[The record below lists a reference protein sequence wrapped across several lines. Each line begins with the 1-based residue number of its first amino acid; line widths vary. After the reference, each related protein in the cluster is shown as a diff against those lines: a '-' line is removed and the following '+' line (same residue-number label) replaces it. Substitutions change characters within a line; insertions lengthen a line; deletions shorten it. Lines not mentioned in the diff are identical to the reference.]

1 MEIILFRPRP
11 FTMAI
16 IASFHPKIY
25 YYQDYISLFMKRD
38 LLDILA
44 CPLCKGDL
52 TLEVFEE
59 NEKEIVT
66 GKLCCQACKECYPI
80 EDGIPN
86 MLPPDLRD

>member
-1 MEIILFRPRP
+1 MLLLAKGLYFSGIMFR
-11 FTMAI
+11 
-16 IASFHPKIY
+16 S
-25 YYQDYISLFMKRD
+25 MKRD

-52 TLEVFEE
+52 SLEVFEE

-66 GKLCCQACKECYPI
+66 GKLCCQSCKECYPI

-86 MLPPDLRD
+86 MLPPDLRN

>member
-1 MEIILFRPRP
+1 MP
-11 FTMAI
+11 
-16 IASFHPKIY
+16 PKV
-25 YYQDYISLFMKRD
+25 QISAMKRD

-59 NEKEIVT
+59 NETEIVT
-66 GKLCCQACKECYPI
+66 GKLCCNACNECYPI
-80 EDGIPN
+80 EDCIPN

>member
-1 MEIILFRPRP
+1 MRAYLGFEFSSLFTKVYT
-11 FTMAI
+11 F
-16 IASFHPKIY
+16 
-25 YYQDYISLFMKRD
+25 QDYKHGIMKRD

-52 TLEVFEE
+52 TIEVFEE
-59 NEKEIVT
+59 NDTEIIT
-66 GKLCCQACKECYPI
+66 GKLFCKACNECYPI

>member
-1 MEIILFRPRP
+1 MVLSFVSSIQTFILLRK
-11 FTMAI
+11 
-16 IASFHPKIY
+16 IARC
-25 YYQDYISLFMKRD
+25 MKRD

-52 TLEVFEE
+52 CLEVFEE
-59 NEKEIVT
+59 NDCEILA
-66 GKLCCQACKECYPI
+66 GKLICMACKECYPI

>member
-1 MEIILFRPRP
+1 MHRGSWISRRPKVY
-11 FTMAI
+11 T
-16 IASFHPKIY
+16 SLE
-25 YYQDYISLFMKRD
+25 YICGSMKRD

-59 NEKEIVT
+59 NEKEIIT
-66 GKLCCQACKECYPI
+66 GKLCCQACRECYPI

-86 MLPPDLRD
+86 MLPPDLRY

>member
-1 MEIILFRPRP
+1 MQKLLLLREG
-11 FTMAI
+11 
-16 IASFHPKIY
+16 
-25 YYQDYISLFMKRD
+25 ISWSMKRD

-66 GKLCCQACKECYPI
+66 GKLCCPACRECYPI

-86 MLPPDLRD
+86 MLPPDLRE

>member
-1 MEIILFRPRP
+1 MEERPP
-11 FTMAI
+11 
-16 IASFHPKIY
+16 ASQVRRNLLVDPKLY
-25 YYQDYISLFMKRD
+25 TSRQCLSEGMKRD
-38 LLDILA
+38 LMDILA

-66 GKLCCQACKECYPI
+66 GKLCCRACQECYPI
-80 EDGIPN
+80 EEGIPN